1 MGTVRIA
8 TTCSQTFRPFSTN
21 TMAPGYREI
30 LLRPAINCGIAEVE
44 CRVKTVLGTVE
55 CSYIAQEDGVAIH
68 IAVPHG
74 ATATLVLPH
83 ETNRVLAP
91 GTYDFLTH

>member
-1 MGTVRIA
+1 M
-8 TTCSQTFRPFSTN
+8 FSDVSAFFYKYVGGILPT
-21 TMAPGYREI
+21 APGYREI

-55 CSYIAQEDGVAIH
+55 CSHMAQEDGVAIH